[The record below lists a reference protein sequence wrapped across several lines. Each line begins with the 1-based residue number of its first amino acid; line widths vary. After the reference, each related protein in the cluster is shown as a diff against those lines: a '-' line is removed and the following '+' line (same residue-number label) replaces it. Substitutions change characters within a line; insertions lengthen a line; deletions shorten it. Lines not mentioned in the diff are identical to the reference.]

1 MNSSGPRR
9 TLTDPFGRTVKS
21 LRMSITNRCNLNC
34 IYCHN
39 EGDQGSTGEMPLETI
54 VNIVRA
60 AAGFGVDR
68 LKISGGEP
76 LIREDL
82 EEIISALPSLR
93 DVSLTTNGTLLKGRA
108 GALKEAGLDR
118 VNISLDTLDPG
129 KFRMITNCKRNILP
143 NVLEGIDEAVTAGL
157 TPVKINMVLLKN
169 INEAE
174 IGEML
179 EFTKGYKGN
188 VILQLIE
195 LMDFRGAAPYHVDA
209 DLVEEKLLQHATDV
223 TTRTMH
229 HRKKYII
236 NGAEVEF
243 VRPVDNTEFCAN
255 CNRLRVTADGKL
267 KPCLLVNN
275 NLVDVSNASPAELP
289 GLLQLAV
296 SKRVPFYNRN
306 TCGQEK

>member
-1 MNSSGPRR
+1 
-9 TLTDPFGRTVKS
+9 
-21 LRMSITNRCNLNC
+21 
-34 IYCHN
+34 
-39 EGDQGSTGEMPLETI
+39 MPLETI
-54 VNIVRA
+54 VNIVKA
-60 AAGFGVDR
+60 AADFGVDR

-76 LIREDL
+76 LIRGDL
-82 EEIISALPSLR
+82 EEILSALPPMR
-93 DVSLTTNGTLLKGRA
+93 DVSLTTNATLLKGRA
-108 GALKEAGLDR
+108 GSLKEAGLDR

-129 KFRMITNCKRNILP
+129 KLRMITNCKRDILP
-143 NVLEGIDEAVTAGL
+143 HVLHGIDEAVRAGL

-169 INEAE
+169 INENDIE
-174 IGEML
+174 RML
-179 EFTKGYKGN
+179 EFTKGYKGA

-195 LMDFRGAAPYHVDA
+195 LMNFRDAASYHVDA
-209 DLVEEKLLQHATDV
+209 DLVEQELLQHATDV

-267 KPCLLVNN
+267 KPCLLVND
-275 NLVDVSNASPAELP
+275 NLIDVSHASPDELP

-296 SKRVPFYNRN
+296 SKRVPFYRRD
-306 TCGQEK
+306 TYGQEK